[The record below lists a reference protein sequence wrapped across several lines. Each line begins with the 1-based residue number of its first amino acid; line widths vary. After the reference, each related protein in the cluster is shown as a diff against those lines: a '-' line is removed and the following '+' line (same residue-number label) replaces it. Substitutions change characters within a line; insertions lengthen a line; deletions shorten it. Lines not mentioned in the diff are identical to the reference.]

1 MKQKKK
7 FIITMIVI
15 PILVGLIVNFI
26 YDKIKSTLTPN
37 KSGFQVEFN
46 FKIKFN

>member
-7 FIITMIVI
+7 FIINMIVI

-26 YDKIKSTLTPN
+26 YDKIKNHSTA
-37 KSGFQVEFN
+37 KSGFEFEFN
-46 FKIKFN
+46 LNIKFK

>member
-7 FIITMIVI
+7 FIINIIII

-26 YDKIKSTLTPN
+26 YDKIKNHSKA
-37 KSGFQVEFN
+37 KSGFEFEFN
-46 FKIKFN
+46 LNIKLK